1 MGVGARAVWRRGVPW
16 AGLAAGPGAWAV
28 NLQANYAAVP
38 WICAH
43 RVNFVPTLA
52 LVLASFA
59 LAGAVLSWQAW
70 RAASSV
76 GDETGSGGAPAHLL
90 AGISIMSGILFALV
104 ILTQG
109 AAALVL
115 DGCER

>member
-1 MGVGARAVWRRGVPW
+1 MATLWNRGVSW

-43 RVNFVPTLA
+43 RVNFIPVVA
-52 LVLASFA
+52 LVLALVA
-59 LAGAVLSWQAW
+59 AAGALLSWRHW
-70 RAASSV
+70 RVAPSGEHDGV
-76 GDETGSGGAPAHLL
+76 GGTPSHLL
-90 AGISIMSGILFALV
+90 AGMSVLMGVLFGLV

-115 DGCER
+115 TGCER